1 VSIRPIR
8 PIRSP
13 IVSQSYH
20 NIPQSE
26 IYIPQ
31 SENLQ
36 FKMKKMIAPILLSFC
51 ALGLTAQTCLMD
63 TTTWRATPTADNAT
77 IVIPTSAMP
86 MLGNQALPAGTLI
99 GVFNTNQQL
108 CGVATWNGATNIALT
123 VYGFEAGGRGLTS
136 GEAFKFRVKLPD
148 NRMLTNVQA
157 TYTAASG
164 IYTIQG
170 NYVADGIAGLTG
182 LIANFPAALQ
192 PNLNLTPLNCYGST
206 NGSLSVT
213 PMGGT
218 APYRYAWSGGATS
231 TDSVVRNLT
240 IGNYRVEITDNR
252 GCKTI
257 IDTIL
262 RQPDSLRV
270 IDTIQNVR
278 CYGGTDGS
286 IRLGTIGGTAPYSYT
301 WQGGS
306 AQNLRVGTY
315 NVTVSDSRNCQK
327 TVTYTLRQPD
337 SLRLL
342 DTIQQ
347 VRCYGGNDGRI
358 RLGAV
363 GGIAPYQFIW
373 QNGNGQTYSVGSYR
387 VVLTDANG
395 CNKAGGFTIT
405 QPDSLKLVTTTTPS
419 TVGGATGTATVVT
432 TGGTPNYRYVW
443 SSRPTDTTATIRN
456 LAPNTYTVTVTDAN
470 GCVKTTTISIITNS
484 LRDDLSKNCEIGVYP
499 NPVLNGDPLRFS
511 IRFINV
517 MSQPIHV
524 TMRDALGRLVE
535 KVAETIVSD
544 TEKAISIQHLPAGIY
559 FLVFQSGDLRT
570 VKAVIHAP

>member
-1 VSIRPIR
+1 
-8 PIRSP
+8 
-13 IVSQSYH
+13 
-20 NIPQSE
+20 
-26 IYIPQ
+26 
-31 SENLQ
+31 
-36 FKMKKMIAPILLSFC
+36 M
-51 ALGLTAQTCLMD
+51 
-63 TTTWRATPTADNAT
+63 
-77 IVIPTSAMP
+77 
-86 MLGNQALPAGTLI
+86 
-99 GVFNTNQQL
+99 
-108 CGVATWNGATNIALT
+108 
-123 VYGFEAGGRGLTS
+123 
-136 GEAFKFRVKLPD
+136 
-148 NRMLTNVQA
+148 
-157 TYTAASG
+157 
-164 IYTIQG
+164 
-170 NYVADGIAGLTG
+170 
-182 LIANFPAALQ
+182 
-192 PNLNLTPLNCYGST
+192 
-206 NGSLSVT
+206 
-213 PMGGT
+213 
-218 APYRYAWSGGATS
+218 
-231 TDSVVRNLT
+231 
-240 IGNYRVEITDNR
+240 GNYRVEITDNR

-257 IDTIL
+257 LDTVL
-262 RQPDSLRV
+262 RQSDSLRV
-270 IDTIQNVR
+270 IDTVQNVR

-286 IRLGTIGGTAPYSYT
+286 IRLGTTGGMAPYSYA

-306 AQNLRVGTY
+306 SQNLRAGAY

-327 TVTYTLRQPD
+327 TITYTLRQPD

-358 RLGAV
+358 RLGAA
-363 GGIAPYQFIW
+363 GGVAPYQFIW

-395 CNKAGGFTIT
+395 CNKTGSFTIT
-405 QPDSLKLVTTTTPS
+405 QPDSLKLVTTATPS

-443 SSRPTDTTATIRN
+443 SARPTDTTATIRN

-484 LRDDLSKNCEIGVYP
+484 LRDDWSQNCEIGVYP

>member
-1 VSIRPIR
+1 
-8 PIRSP
+8 
-13 IVSQSYH
+13 
-20 NIPQSE
+20 
-26 IYIPQ
+26 
-31 SENLQ
+31 
-36 FKMKKMIAPILLSFC
+36 MKKIIAPLFLLFGT
-51 ALGLTAQTCLMD
+51 LGLAAQTCLMD

-77 IVIPTSAMP
+77 IVIPTSSMP
-86 MLGNQALPAGTLI
+86 TVGNQPLPAGTLI

-108 CGVATWNGATNIALT
+108 CGVATWTGAANIALT

-136 GEAFKFRVKLPD
+136 GEAFKFRIKLPD

-157 TYTAASG
+157 TYTAVSG

-182 LIANFPAALQ
+182 LVANYPAPLQ
-192 PNLNLTPLNCYGST
+192 PNLNVTPINCYGLT

-213 PMGGT
+213 PTGGT
-218 APYRYAWSGGATS
+218 APYRYAWSGGAIS
-231 TDSVVRNLT
+231 TDSVIRNLAT
-240 IGNYRVEITDNR
+240 GNYRLEITDNR

-257 IDTIL
+257 LDTIL
-262 RQPDSLRV
+262 RQADSFRV

-278 CYGGTDGS
+278 CYGGNDGR
-286 IRLGTIGGTAPYSYT
+286 ILLGTVGGTAPYNYT

-306 AQNLRVGTY
+306 SQNLRAGNYT
-315 NVTVSDSRNCQK
+315 VTISDSRNCQK

-358 RLGAV
+358 RLGAT
-363 GGIAPYQFIW
+363 GGIAPYQFNW
-373 QNGNGQTYSVGSYR
+373 QNGNGQNFSIGSYR

-395 CNKAGGFTIT
+395 CNKAGIYTIT

-419 TVGGATGTATVVT
+419 TVGGATGTATVVP

-443 SSRPTDTTATIRN
+443 SQRPDTTANIRN

-470 GCVKTTTISIITNS
+470 GCVKTATISIITNG
-484 LRDDLSKNCEIGVYP
+484 LRDELSKNCEIRVYP
-499 NPVLNGDPLRFS
+499 NPVLNGDLFRFS
-511 IRFINV
+511 IRFINA
-517 MSQPIHV
+517 MNQPIHV

-535 KVAETIVSD
+535 NVAETIVSD
-544 TEKAISIQHLPAGIY
+544 TEKVISIQHLPAGIY
-559 FLVFQSGDLRT
+559 FMVFQSGDLQT
-570 VKAVIHAP
+570 VKSIIRAQ

>member
-1 VSIRPIR
+1 MTNGMTSFFLSFRR
-8 PIRSP
+8 NR
-13 IVSQSYH
+13 
-20 NIPQSE
+20 
-26 IYIPQ
+26 
-31 SENLQ
+31 NLQ
-36 FKMKKMIAPILLSFC
+36 FISKMKKIIAPILLSFC

-136 GEAFKFRVKLPD
+136 GEAFKFRIKLPD
-148 NRMLTNVQA
+148 NRMLTSVQA
-157 TYTAASG
+157 TYTTASG

-182 LIANFPAALQ
+182 LVANFPAALQ
-192 PNLNLTPLNCYGST
+192 PNLNITPLTCYGST

-213 PMGGT
+213 PTGGT

-231 TDSVVRNLT
+231 TDSVVRNLAT
-240 IGNYRVEITDNR
+240 GNYRLELTDNR

-257 IDTIL
+257 LDTIL
-262 RQPDSLRV
+262 RQPDSLRLR
-270 IDTIQNVR
+270 DTVQN
-278 CYGGTDGS
+278 
-286 IRLGTIGGTAPYSYT
+286 
-301 WQGGS
+301 
-306 AQNLRVGTY
+306 
-315 NVTVSDSRNCQK
+315 
-327 TVTYTLRQPD
+327 
-337 SLRLL
+337 
-342 DTIQQ
+342 

-395 CNKAGGFTIT
+395 CNKTSSYTIT

-419 TVGGATGTATVVT
+419 TVGGATGSATVVT
-432 TGGTPNYRYVW
+432 TGGTPTYRYIW
-443 SSRPTDTTATIRN
+443 SSRPTDTTTTIRN

-470 GCVKTTTISIITNS
+470 GCVKTTTISIITNR
-484 LRDDLSKNCEIGVYP
+484 LRDDLSQNCEIRVYP
-499 NPVLNGDPLRFS
+499 NPVLNGDRFHFS
-511 IRFINV
+511 IRFMQV

-535 KVAETIVSD
+535 NVAETIVSD
-544 TEKAISIQHLPAGIY
+544 TEKGISIQHLPAGIY
-559 FLVFQSGDLRT
+559 FVVFQSGDLQT
-570 VKAVIHAP
+570 VKSIIHTR